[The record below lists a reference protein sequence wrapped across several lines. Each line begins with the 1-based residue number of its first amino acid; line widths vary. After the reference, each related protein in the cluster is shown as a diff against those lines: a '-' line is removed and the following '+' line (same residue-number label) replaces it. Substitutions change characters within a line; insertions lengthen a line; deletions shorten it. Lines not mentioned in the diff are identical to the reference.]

1 MSSSQD
7 LILTID
13 LGTSGPK
20 VSVFDSRAQM
30 IDYEFEEVP
39 LILIGED
46 GREQRPSDWVDA
58 IKKCYNT
65 NKYSL

>member
-1 MSSSQD
+1 MTSPAN

-30 IDYEFEEVP
+30 IDYEFLDVP

-46 GREQRPSDWVDA
+46 GREQRPSDWTDA
-58 IKKCYNT
+58 IRSCSDAGAN
-65 NKYSL
+65 